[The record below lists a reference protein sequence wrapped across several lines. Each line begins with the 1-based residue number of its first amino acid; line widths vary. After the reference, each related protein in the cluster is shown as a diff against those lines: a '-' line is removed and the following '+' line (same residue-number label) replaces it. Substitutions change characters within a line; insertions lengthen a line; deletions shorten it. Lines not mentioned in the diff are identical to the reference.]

1 MLKVED
7 LNVVYDKH
15 IHAIRDASFEL
26 ETGNIYGII
35 GSNGAGKSSLIK
47 GMLNLVPSSGQV
59 TFNGERLKKHAKR
72 TSYVPQ
78 RADIDMTFPMT
89 VFDCVLMGTY
99 PNLWL
104 IKRPGKKE
112 KERTLESLKKVGM
125 EDFKNRQIG
134 ELSGGQFQRILMART
149 LAQHSDIVFLD
160 EPFVGIDVKSEKVIV
175 NVLKEMARDGITI
188 LIVHHDLSK
197 VHDYFDGLILVDHG
211 VLDYGSVDKV
221 FTEKNLKEAYGDNII
236 VKAGEA

>member
-1 MLKVED
+1 MIKVRD
-7 LNVVYDKH
+7 LNVIYNKH

-78 RADIDMTFPMT
+78 REDIDMTFPMT
-89 VFDCVLMGTY
+89 VLDCVLMGTY
-99 PNLWL
+99 PNLGL
-104 IKRPGKKE
+104 INRRGKKE
-112 KERTLESLKKVGM
+112 MERKLESITEVRR
-125 EDFKNRQIG
+125 EDVKRRQIG
-134 ELSGGQFQRILMART
+134 EVSGGKFQDIFIART
-149 LAQHSDIVFLD
+149 LAQHSDLVFLD

-175 NVLKEMARDGITI
+175 NVLKEMARDRITI

-197 VHDYFDGLILVDHG
+197 VHDYFDGLILVDH
-211 VLDYGSVDKV
+211 
-221 FTEKNLKEAYGDNII
+221 
-236 VKAGEA
+236 

>member
-1 MLKVED
+1 MLKVEN

-15 IHAIRDASFEL
+15 IHAIKDASFEL

-47 GMLNLVPSSGQV
+47 GMLNLVPNTGTV
-59 TFNGERLKKHAKR
+59 TFNGEGMKSHAKR

-78 RADIDMTFPMT
+78 RVDIDMTFPVT

-99 PNLWL
+99 PNLGVL
-104 IKRPGKKE
+104 KRPGKKE

-125 EDFKNRQIG
+125 EDFKDRQIG
-134 ELSGGQFQRILMART
+134 ELSGGQFQRVLIART
-149 LAQHSDIVFLD
+149 LAQHSDLVFLD
-160 EPFVGIDVKSEKVIV
+160 EPFVGIDVQSEKVIIK
-175 NVLKEMARDGITI
+175 VLKEMAEEGITI

-197 VHDYFDGLILVDHG
+197 VNDYFDGLILVDFG
-211 VLDYGSVDKV
+211 VKDYGSVEKV

-236 VKAGEA
+236 VKAGDA

>member
-1 MLKVED
+1 MLKVEN

-15 IHAIRDASFEL
+15 IHAIKDASFEL

-47 GMLNLVPSSGQV
+47 GMLNLVPNTGTV
-59 TFNGERLKKHAKR
+59 TFNGESMKNHAKR
-72 TSYVPQ
+72 ISYVPQ
-78 RADIDMTFPMT
+78 RVDIDMTFPVT

-99 PNLWL
+99 PNLGVL
-104 IKRPGKKE
+104 KRPGKKE

-125 EDFKNRQIG
+125 EDFKDRQIG
-134 ELSGGQFQRILMART
+134 ELSGGQFQRVLIART
-149 LAQHSDIVFLD
+149 LAQHSDLVFLD
-160 EPFVGIDVKSEKVIV
+160 EPFVGIDVQSEKVIIK
-175 NVLKEMARDGITI
+175 VLKEMAEEGITI

-197 VHDYFDGLILVDHG
+197 VNDYFDGLILVDFG
-211 VLDYGSVDKV
+211 VKDYGSVEKV

-236 VKAGEA
+236 VKAGDA